1 MALDKDQVRKI
12 AYLARLSLSEQE
24 LETVT
29 ADLEKIVGL
38 VNQLSELNTEGV
50 EPLVHAIELQNV
62 LMADEVRASLPREQA
77 LANAP
82 EADEECFR
90 VPPVLG

>member
-1 MALDKDQVRKI
+1 MPLDKDQVRKI

-62 LMADEVRASLPREQA
+62 LMADEVHASLPREQA